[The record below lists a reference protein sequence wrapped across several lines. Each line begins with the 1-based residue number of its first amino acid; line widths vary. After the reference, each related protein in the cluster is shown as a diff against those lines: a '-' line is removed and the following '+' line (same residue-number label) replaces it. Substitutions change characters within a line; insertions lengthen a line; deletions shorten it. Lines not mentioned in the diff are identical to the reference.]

1 MLNRKEA
8 PLKHPVAD
16 IHLVEPKSLQLE
28 NGLKIFVFYAE
39 EQELLKAEFI
49 FQNVFSSP
57 ENPLLNTCLSSML
70 KEGTNTRTSA
80 QIAEEIDFYGG
91 YLIPEYSYD
100 QTALTMY
107 ILTKHLPAVLPI
119 VHDVLTDSIIPESE
133 LQTFTRNNKQSLQ
146 VSLRKNEYVA
156 RRFFYRN
163 LFGETR
169 YGITPTEEAY
179 DNLRREDL
187 QALYRAQIQPQNC
200 TLILSGDVT
209 DEVLAQ
215 VEQLFGKNWINQG
228 EIPSGLNPLLPE
240 FQPQQF
246 IEERTDAMQSAIRL
260 GMPFINRK
268 NPDFP
273 AVQFVNTL
281 FGGYF
286 GSRLMRNI
294 REDKGYT
301 YSIGSA
307 VGNLKYG
314 GFLTIAS
321 EVGTT
326 VTKAALAEIEN
337 EFENL
342 RQRQPSAEEVE
353 LVRNYLLGAMLG
365 SLESIFSHVDKFKAV
380 YFSGLDLS
388 YYSYYNKVIQE
399 ITPANVQDI
408 AIRYFDY
415 SKLVKI
421 VVVLNINERV

>member
-307 VGNLKYG
+307 IASLRHT

-321 EVGTT
+321 EVGVD
-326 VTKAALAEIEN
+326 VTQATLDEIQK
-337 EFENL
+337 EFQLL
-342 RQRQPSAEEVE
+342 RTEPAPLEEVE
-353 LVRNYLLGAMLG
+353 LVKNYMLGAILG
-365 SLESIFSHVDKFKAV
+365 SLESIFSHADKFKAV
-380 YFSGLDLS
+380 YFSNLDLS
-388 YYSYYNKVIQE
+388 YYTRYNQTIRE
-399 ITPANVQDI
+399 MTPERVQ
-408 AIRYFDY
+408 AVAQQYFDY
-415 SKLVKI
+415 DKLLR
-421 VVVLNINERV
+421 VVVGKV